1 MRSFRRIAPRKLTPR
16 SMKTKRTLLILI
28 LAVVIALGFL
38 IWRSLN
44 SLKEKHAITGV
55 IHELETGIV
64 TQNEQRVKSLYSE
77 KIRSGNTVEHAGMM
91 NEFLSMKEIQH
102 FRISDIDIALRRGSA
117 VAHFRVTG
125 EMVRDEEVVGVMDKK
140 MALQLS
146 KYGGKWLIVGHA
158 M

>member
-1 MRSFRRIAPRKLTPR
+1 MT
-16 SMKTKRTLLILI
+16 TKRTLLILI

-55 IHELETGIV
+55 IHELEAGIA
-64 TQNEQRVKSLYSE
+64 TQNEQLVKSLYSE
-77 KIRSGNTVEHAGMM
+77 NIRSGKTVEHAGMI

-102 FRISDIDIALRRGSA
+102 FRISDIDIALRKGSA

-125 EMVRDEEVVGVMDKK
+125 EMVRDGETVGGMNKK
-140 MALQLS
+140 MAIQLS
-146 KYGGKWLIVGHA
+146 KSTGKWLVVGHA